1 MQSSHKGPAVYIYI
15 YVCVCTFSVFWDR
28 DVWSLV
34 RMVWCS
40 LPTGAPV
47 LSTGE
52 GGERNMHRGHGL
64 KRNSVQEGAACLVH
78 SGCLLV
84 QADTPC
90 WLFPCL
96 GTALSVL
103 WGRPWKRCVCSLRET
118 MRMTCLFSEGD
129 DENDMTVL
137 WGRRREWH
145 VCSLRETM
153 RLACLFSEGGHKNS
167 VSVLWGRRREW
178 HVCSLRETMRLAC
191 LFSEGGHKN
200 SVSVLWGRAW
210 EQCTCSLRETQS
222 PWEQCVCS
230 LRETMRTAW
239 VWSFVTWPL
248 LHASWSLSGHRLQ
261 CVSRVWW
268 K

>member
-34 RMVWCS
+34 TMVWCS

-52 GGERNMHRGHGL
+52 GGECNMHREHGL

-137 WGRRREWH
+137 WGRRWEWH

-200 SVSVLWGRAW
+200 SV
-210 EQCTCSLRETQS
+210 CSLRESMRTVHMFS
-222 PWEQCVCS
+222 EGDPV
-230 LRETMRTAW
+230 TMRTVCLFSKGDHENSMSMIFCYMATAACEL
-239 VWSFVTWPL
+239 VPL
-248 LHASWSLSGHRLQ
+248 WA
-261 CVSRVWW
+261 
-268 K
+268 